1 MSGLTIYDLIG
12 KRVKLIMMDEDPDP
26 IPPGTEGTVVGV
38 GGDVIQMKWDNGRV
52 LGLIWGVDEF
62 EVID

>member
-1 MSGLTIYDLIG
+1 MSDLTIYDLIG
-12 KRVKLIMMDEDPDP
+12 KRVKLIIMNEDPDP

-38 GGDVIQMKWDNGRV
+38 GGDVIEMKWDNGRV

-62 EVID
+62 EIID

>member
-1 MSGLTIYDLIG
+1 MN
-12 KRVKLIMMDEDPDP
+12 EDPDP

-38 GGDVIQMKWDNGRV
+38 GGDVIEMKWDNGRV

-62 EVID
+62 EIID